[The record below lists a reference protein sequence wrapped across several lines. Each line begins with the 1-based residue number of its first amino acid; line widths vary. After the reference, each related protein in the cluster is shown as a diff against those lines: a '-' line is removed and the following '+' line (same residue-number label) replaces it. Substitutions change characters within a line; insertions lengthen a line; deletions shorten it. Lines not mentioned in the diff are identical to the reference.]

1 MKVTDCAECRYL
13 YVRKIRPNL
22 AEYFCT
28 FAKFNHPA
36 KDMRVGRI
44 IRIGRIK
51 KCKKENMEEKVIAY
65 KGFNK
70 DLTCRGFQ
78 YEVGKEYTEEEV
90 SICNRGFHA
99 CENPFDVLNFYGD
112 VLNNRFCEV
121 EQSGQIIKDNNKQA
135 SSKIKV
141 VAEIGFAGL
150 FKAGVEWIKEITNPM
165 PVIEEI
171 RGGND
176 KNKIGSSGNSAQI
189 GSSGYSARIGSSGDS
204 ARIGSSGDSAQIGS
218 SGNSARIGSS
228 GDSARIGSSGYSAQ
242 IGSSGNS
249 AQIGSSGYS
258 ARIGSSGDS
267 ARIGSSG
274 DSAQIGSSGNS
285 ARIGSSGDYARIGS
299 SGYSAQ
305 IGSSGDSAQ
314 IGSSGNYAQI
324 DSAGED
330 SVICCA
336 GSNSVVRAKKGSWI
350 TLSEW
355 RFSEEKKR
363 DVPICVKTEYVD
375 GEKIKE
381 DTWYKLDNGN
391 FVEVL

>member
-1 MKVTDCAECRYL
+1 MK
-13 YVRKIRPNL
+13 
-22 AEYFCT
+22 
-28 FAKFNHPA
+28 
-36 KDMRVGRI
+36 
-44 IRIGRIK
+44 
-51 KCKKENMEEKVIAY
+51 EKVIAY

-90 SICNRGFHA
+90 SICNKGFHA

-121 EQSGQIIKDNNKQA
+121 EQSGQIEKGNNKQV

-141 VAEIGFAGL
+141 VAEIGFVGL

-165 PVIEEI
+165 RVIEET

-176 KNKIGSSGNSAQI
+176 KNKIGSSGDYAKIGSSGDYAQIGSSGDYAQI
-189 GSSGYSARIGSSGDS
+189 GSSGYSAKTGSSGDY
-204 ARIGSSGDSAQIGS
+204 AQIGS
-218 SGNSARIGSS
+218 SG
-228 GDSARIGSSGYSAQ
+228 YY
-242 IGSSGNS
+242 

-258 ARIGSSGDS
+258 AK
-267 ARIGSSG
+267 
-274 DSAQIGSSGNS
+274 
-285 ARIGSSGDYARIGS
+285 IGSSGDYAKIGS
-299 SGYSAQ
+299 SGYSAKIGSSGDYAQ
-305 IGSSGDSAQ
+305 IGSSGDSAK
-314 IGSSGNYAQI
+314 IGSSGDSAKI

-336 GSNSVVRAKKGSWI
+336 GGNSVVKAKKGSWI